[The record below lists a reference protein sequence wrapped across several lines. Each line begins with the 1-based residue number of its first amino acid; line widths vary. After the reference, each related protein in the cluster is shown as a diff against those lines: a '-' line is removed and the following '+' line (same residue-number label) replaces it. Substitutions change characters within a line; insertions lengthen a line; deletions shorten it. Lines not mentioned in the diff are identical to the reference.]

1 MELLAL
7 ALFPALAV
15 WGGIAVSRASVVTV
29 AVVFLVATSCL
40 PPEYISFRAAGLG
53 ITVDRVTIL
62 AMAVTFLLAYKQGK
76 VRLLPL
82 ETVDY
87 IALLFFLWLTA
98 RTLTQPLGSVQPS
111 QPHTLMHLVN
121 GYGVP
126 LAVYFMVRSAKI
138 EFKDLRPSFWII
150 AIASLYLSVTAVLEV
165 AKVWSLVFPKYISD
179 PTLSIHFGRAR
190 GPMLQSVRLGV
201 CLLASLIVIFVYTIW
216 LRPQWHTRWI
226 FSLVTLPLIMIA
238 VGVTYTRSVWMG
250 LIAIVGLVVVLCLK
264 GTIRRGLIVSGAT
277 AGILGGLILG
287 PHLVAF
293 KREYSAA
300 ETRESTYMR
309 AAFAYVSIEMIKQ
322 RPIAGFGFN
331 QFNVANQPF
340 LSDRSTDIRCES
352 IRNYVHHNSYLSLL
366 VDLGIVGFTLYGLLV
381 IAWLRESWRVWRS
394 TSTPPWARGIGLI
407 AICVTSVH
415 LIQMAFHEV
424 SFSSIENGIVYTSFG
439 AVLAVR
445 RQFIGSLS
453 DNGQMTVPQT
463 FNA

>member
-7 ALFPALAV
+7 ALFPAIAV

-40 PPEYISFRAAGLG
+40 PPEYISFRAAGLA

-226 FSLVTLPLIMIA
+226 FSLATLPLIMIA

-250 LIAIVGLVVVLCLK
+250 LIAVVGLVVVLCLK
-264 GTIRRGLIVSGAT
+264 GTVRRGLIVSGAM

-366 VDLGIVGFTLYGLLV
+366 VDLGIVGFTLYGVLV

-394 TSTPPWARGIGLI
+394 TSIPPWARGIGLI

-445 RQFIGSLS
+445 RQFIGSFAA
-453 DNGQMTVPQT
+453 NGQMIAPDPSPK
-463 FNA
+463 